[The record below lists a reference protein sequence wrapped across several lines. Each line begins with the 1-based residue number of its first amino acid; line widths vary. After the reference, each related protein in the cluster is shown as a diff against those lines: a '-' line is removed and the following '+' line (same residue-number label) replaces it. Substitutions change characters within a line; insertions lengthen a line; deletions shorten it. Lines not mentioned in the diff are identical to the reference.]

1 MYKTYHFKSVADI
14 NVDIIEAIKKAF
26 KGKAVSITIK
36 EEIEDNADAIP
47 NWQMLHGVKEKEN
60 IELGNTELKNWEDVK
75 SNFNFK
81 S

>member
-14 NVDIIEAIKKAF
+14 NVDILEAIKKTF

-36 EEIEDNADAIP
+36 EEIEDDIP
-47 NWQMLHGVKEKEN
+47 KWQILHGLKEKEN
-60 IELGNTELKNWEDVK
+60 IELGDTELKNWEDVK
-75 SNFNFK
+75 SSFKFK